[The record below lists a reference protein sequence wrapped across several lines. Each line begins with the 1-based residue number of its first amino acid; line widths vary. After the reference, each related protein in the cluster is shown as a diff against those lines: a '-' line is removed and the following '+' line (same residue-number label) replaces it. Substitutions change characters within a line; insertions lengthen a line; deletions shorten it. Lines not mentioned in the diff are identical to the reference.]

1 MIPLNSLLVS
11 NFPTITGGRVGVG
24 SGVGVAFQLRDDLL
38 GVFGDPAVTGKPAG
52 DDLREGKRTLLI
64 AEAFDH
70 ARQQGDHEA
79 TALLESVL
87 GDPDLDA
94 ERLRRTR
101 DALVRLGAVSAV
113 EDRITT
119 LTSAALAALSTTTLA
134 EPAAT
139 RLGELA
145 LVVTD
150 RTS

>member
-1 MIPLNSLLVS
+1 
-11 NFPTITGGRVGVG
+11 
-24 SGVGVAFQLRDDLL
+24 
-38 GVFGDPAVTGKPAG
+38 
-52 DDLREGKRTLLI
+52 
-64 AEAFDH
+64 
-70 ARQQGDHEA
+70 
-79 TALLESVL
+79 VL